1 MPWIK
6 LKKLK
11 MSKSESLLC
20 VCHVHRYIN
29 CCLTPANVHSYTG
42 SSPALF
48 KGEELRVRNQP
59 LEKRSLHSRSD
70 RMYMSIL
77 RKGKFLEKPRG
88 SLFISALFF
97 FTFRKDLFVSSRY
110 SAIFKTRN
118 DGGGRVRNPWLLPL
132 QLLLHSLNN

>member
-1 MPWIK
+1 
-6 LKKLK
+6 

-97 FTFRKDLFVSSRY
+97 LLSVR
-110 SAIFKTRN
+110 IFLSVLVTVQYLKLEMTE
-118 DGGGRVRNPWLLPL
+118 GGGGGGGGSGTPGSFPY
-132 QLLLHSLNN
+132 SFSSTP